1 MLPGVGKFVHRFWL
15 DVANTRGFA
24 LNSPQLF
31 RKECLAIS
39 PRQGAKTGVRVLR
52 SASRA
57 VGISLPEDILMRFR
71 QVEESETQ

>member
-1 MLPGVGKFVHRFWL
+1 MLPGVGRFVHRFWL

-31 RKECLAIS
+31 RKDLLAIS
-39 PRQGAKTGVRVLR
+39 PRQGVKTGVKVLR

-57 VGISLPEDILMRFR
+57 VGISLPEDILTRFR
-71 QVEESETQ
+71 QMEGPETY